1 MSRTKEEFDSL
12 LKEKT
17 HEKIK
22 EPPAYKVILHN
33 DDYTTM
39 DFVVQILMN
48 VFHKSKEE
56 AISIMLNVHRKGT
69 GLCGVYVK
77 EIAETKVAIVGEIAL
92 QHEFPLRC
100 TMEEA

>member
-1 MSRTKEEFDSL
+1 MSREKEEFDSL

-22 EPPAYKVILHN
+22 EPPLFKVILHN

-39 DFVVQILMN
+39 DFVVQVLMS
-48 VFHKSKEE
+48 VFHKSIEE
-56 AISIMLNVHRKGT
+56 ATSIMLNVHRKGA
-69 GLCGVYVK
+69 GLCGVYAK
-77 EIAETKVAIVGEIAL
+77 EIAETKVAIVGEIAH